1 MVNGKT
7 ARAHW
12 VCRKQSQMPE
22 GIRLNK
28 FLASCGVAS
37 RRKCDDL
44 IAEGHV
50 EINGKI
56 VIELG
61 TKVLPTDHVKF
72 DGRRLSQES
81 EMTIILN
88 KPMGY
93 VCTRHDPEGRKT
105 IYELLPKKFQ
115 HLNYVG
121 RLDIQSSGLLILTN
135 SGELNELLT
144 HPRYHVHKEYEVYL
158 DRAFDPAHTKAFI
171 DGIPIT
177 EGLAK
182 AVSVDFFPE
191 SAATWCWLRA
201 TTARFAACFRGWVT
215 KCVISS
221 AFALVV
227 SWISIFLKGAFAR

>member
-93 VCTRHDPEGRKT
+93 VCTRHDPEGRKNDLRAAAEEIPASQLRGPT
-105 IYELLPKKFQ
+105 RYTEFRPVDSHQLRRAERIADAFRDITFIKNTRSISIARSILPTPRLLSMEFLSRKASPKPFQ
-115 HLNYVG
+115 S
-121 RLDIQSSGLLILTN
+121 I
-135 SGELNELLT
+135 
-144 HPRYHVHKEYEVYL
+144 
-158 DRAFDPAHTKAFI
+158 
-171 DGIPIT
+171 
-177 EGLAK
+177 
-182 AVSVDFFPE
+182 FFPE

-221 AFALVV
+221 AFSHWLFHGYQ
-227 SWISIFLKGAFAR
+227 SS